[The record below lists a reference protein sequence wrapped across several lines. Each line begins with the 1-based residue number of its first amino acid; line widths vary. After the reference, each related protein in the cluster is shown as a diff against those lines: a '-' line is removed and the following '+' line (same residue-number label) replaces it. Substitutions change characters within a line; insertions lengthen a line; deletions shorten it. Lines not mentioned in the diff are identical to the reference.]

1 MAKSKLLSILL
12 PTLAYTSINSSP
24 LPFTLPHV
32 TGDDDDGD
40 DDPNDNITD
49 SSLHPINYSP
59 LPKLDDII
67 LPDNVYHSKKAE
79 TNITKPTKCRHK
91 VKLARKANLKRINNH
106 K

>member
-1 MAKSKLLSILL
+1 MINPKFRLESLLLL
-12 PTLAYTSINSSP
+12 GLTSINFST

-32 TGDDDDGD
+32 TGGDDDD